1 MDMTSISQR
10 GAERKFRTP
19 NPPAAAVADQA
30 SSEGGGHD
38 PPAGD
43 GATRRPKADSNSEFR
58 ISARYCLAVLLTV
71 SVLVVVPASTAFAD
85 AIVVTKAMTASTV
98 VEISIEE
105 SEIVVEMEIGV
116 PDLLTFHNLLP
127 DEMRARM
134 GLDAAPLSERLALF
148 FREDFVIRANGGPPL
163 PGRVTK
169 IEPRRRVPRDE
180 LTGEP
185 LPAAE
190 GEGEPVVF
198 VVLSYDFSGQPKTLT
213 FHPPTAGG
221 DFPAATIGFITYH
234 LGVPAMDFRYL
245 GAESTIDLDWDDP
258 WFSKFRNRNLWRQ
271 YDSPLNVFL
280 YVEPYEVRVEIIA
293 RPRDVQKW
301 ADVGVGGLK
310 TIPVEIQGDVK
321 QKVADFFAES
331 LDFTIDGE
339 AIAPALDRVNFL
351 ERTLRTS
358 TVINPPRELDAA
370 AATLGVIF
378 LHPTTGYPQEANVIW
393 NHFIDRVDRIPAAAT
408 DEAGPLRFFLMPD
421 DNILWWK
428 NFLKNPTMPTLVDV
442 QAPPSSALR
451 GVEILSWI
459 ALAVLGFFVIK
470 NGIAAAQGKG
480 PRRRAMALVA
490 VFIAIAG
497 GSFVTTSSS
506 RIDDERAEEIVS
518 SLLHNVYRAFDFR
531 EEETIYDTLAHSVSG
546 DLLTQTY
553 LETRRGLELAS
564 QGGARA
570 KVQEI
575 EMLEVESES
584 EGPGFRAISTWNV
597 AASVGHWG
605 HIHQRRNQY
614 IAEILVEPVDGVWK
628 ITSLELIEEKRL

>member
-1 MDMTSISQR
+1 LI
-10 GAERKFRTP
+10 
-19 NPPAAAVADQA
+19 
-30 SSEGGGHD
+30 
-38 PPAGD
+38 
-43 GATRRPKADSNSEFR
+43 
-58 ISARYCLAVLLTV
+58 YCF
-71 SVLVVVPASTAFAD
+71 SASTASAD

-116 PDLLTFHNLLP
+116 PDLLAFHNLLP
-127 DEMRARM
+127 DEMRAQM
-134 GLDAAPLSERLALF
+134 GLDAAPLGERLARF
-148 FREDFVIRANGGPPL
+148 FQEDFVIRADGGPPL
-163 PGRVTK
+163 PGRVAD

-185 LPAAE
+185 LPSAE
-190 GEGEPVVF
+190 GEGEPVIF
-198 VVLSYDFSGQPKTLT
+198 VVLSYAFSGRPKTLT

-221 DFPAATIGFITYH
+221 DFPTATIGFITYH
-234 LGVPAMDFRYL
+234 LGLPAMDFRYL
-245 GAESTIDLDWDDP
+245 GAESTIDLDWNDP

-293 RPRDVQKW
+293 RPRDVQRC
-301 ADVGVGGLK
+301 ADIGVAGLK
-310 TIPVEIQGDVK
+310 TIPVEIQEEVK
-321 QKVADFFAES
+321 QKVAGFFAEN
-331 LDFTIDGE
+331 LDFTIDG
-339 AIAPALDRVNFL
+339 APIIPVLDRVNFL

-358 TVINPPRELDAA
+358 TVINPPRQLDATS
-370 AATLGVIF
+370 ATLGVIF
-378 LHPTTGYPQEANVIW
+378 LHPTSGYPQEAHVTW

-408 DEAGPLRFFLMPD
+408 DEAGPLRFFLVPD

-428 NFLKNPTMPTLVDV
+428 NFLKNPTMPTLIDV
-442 QAPPSSALR
+442 QAPPSFGLR
-451 GVEILSWI
+451 SVVVLSWI
-459 ALAVLGFFVIK
+459 ALAAMAFFVVRK
-470 NGIAAAQGKG
+470 WIAAALGTE
-480 PRRRAMALVA
+480 PRRRAIAISA
-490 VFIAIAG
+490 AFIAIVG
-497 GSFVTTSSS
+497 GSLVTTNLS
-506 RIDDERAEEIVS
+506 RVDNERAEEIVT

-531 EEETIYDTLAHSVSG
+531 DEETIYDTLAHSVSG

>member
-1 MDMTSISQR
+1 MQSALRRLNFLLI
-10 GAERKFRTP
+10 
-19 NPPAAAVADQA
+19 AAILCCL
-30 SSEGGGHD
+30 
-38 PPAGD
+38 PAG
-43 GATRRPKADSNSEFR
+43 
-58 ISARYCLAVLLTV
+58 SAH
-71 SVLVVVPASTAFAD
+71 AD

-105 SEIVVEMEIGV
+105 TEIVVEMEIGV
-116 PDLLTFHNLLP
+116 ADLMAFHNLLP
-127 DEMRARM
+127 DEMRAQM
-134 GLDAAPLSERLALF
+134 GLDAAPLGERLARF
-148 FREDFVIRANGGPPL
+148 FREDFVIRADGGPPL
-163 PGRVTK
+163 PGRVTE

-185 LPAAE
+185 LPTAE
-190 GEGEPVVF
+190 GEGEPVIF
-198 VVLSYDFSGQPKTLT
+198 VVLSYAFRGRPDTLA

-221 DFPAATIGFITYH
+221 EFPTATIGFITYH
-234 LGVPAMDFRYL
+234 LGLPAMDFRYL
-245 GAESTIDLDWDDP
+245 GAESTIDLDWNDP

-301 ADVGVGGLK
+301 TDVGIGGLK
-310 TIPVEIQGDVK
+310 KIPVGIQEEVK
-321 QKVADFFAES
+321 QEVAGFFAEN
-331 LDFTIDGE
+331 LDFTVDGT
-339 AIAPALDRVNFL
+339 PVTPVLDRVNFL

-370 AATLGVIF
+370 SATLGVIF
-378 LHPTTGYPQEANVIW
+378 LHPTTGYPQEANVTW

-408 DEAGPLRFFLMPD
+408 DEAGPLRFFLVPD

-451 GVEILSWI
+451 GVEVLSWI
-459 ALAVLGFFVIK
+459 ALAVLSFFVIK
-470 NGIAAAQGKG
+470 NGITAAQGKG
-480 PRRRAMALVA
+480 SRRRAIALVA

-506 RIDDERAEEIVS
+506 RIDDERAEDVVT

-531 EEETIYDTLAHSVSG
+531 DEETIYDTLAHSVSG
-546 DLLTQTY
+546 DLLTETY

-575 EMLEVESES
+575 EMLDVESES
-584 EGPGFRAISTWNV
+584 EGPGFRATSTWNV

-614 IAEILVEPVDGVWK
+614 VAEITVEPVDGVWK